1 MPAWDQLLVYLIVA
15 LAALYLA
22 RQAFGKRRGGCAT
35 GGGCSG
41 CPSSQASPPPDV
53 KSELV
58 QLELT
63 PRSNGRTPAP

>member
-1 MPAWDQLLVYLIVA
+1 MPGWDQLLVYLIVA

-35 GGGCSG
+35 GCSG
-41 CPSSQASPPPDV
+41 CPSNQTSPPPEV

-63 PRSNGRTPAP
+63 PRSNGRNPAE